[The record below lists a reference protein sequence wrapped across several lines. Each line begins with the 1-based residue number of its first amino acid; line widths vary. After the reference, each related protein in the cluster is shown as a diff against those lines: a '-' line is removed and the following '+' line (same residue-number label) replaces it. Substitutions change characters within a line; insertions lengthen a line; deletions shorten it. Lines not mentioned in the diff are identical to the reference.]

1 MKSLLNKLIFLTLVV
16 SAWVVYD
23 RWDSISQ
30 TFESTKKQISREI
43 SSIKNT
49 EVKTTTVYKWKDK
62 DGNWQFSN
70 TRPENVPDAEVK
82 QFRSDENILP
92 PVSQTAKKKD
102 EKQESGGIIESIKG
116 SINEASGLKQNL
128 ETAKQ
133 APAEWQ
139 ILTIAW

>member
-1 MKSLLNKLIFLTLVV
+1 MKSLFNKLIFLILIL

-30 TFESTKKQISREI
+30 IFKSTQKQISREI

-49 EVKTTTVYKWKDK
+49 EVTTTTVYKWKDK
-62 DGNWQFSN
+62 DGNWQYSN
-70 TRPENVPDAEVK
+70 ARPENVPDAEVK

-102 EKQESGGIIESIKG
+102 GKQESGGIIQSITN
-116 SINEASGLKQNL
+116 SVNEAGNLKQSL
-128 ETAKQ
+128 ETEKKV
-133 APAEWQ
+133 PAE
-139 ILTIAW
+139 

>member
-1 MKSLLNKLIFLTLVV
+1 
-16 SAWVVYD
+16 VVYD

-30 TFESTKKQISREI
+30 IFESTQKQISREI

-49 EVKTTTVYKWKDK
+49 EVTTTTVYKWKDK
-62 DGNWQFSN
+62 DGNWQYSN

-102 EKQESGGIIESIKG
+102 GKQESGGIIQSITD
-116 SINEASGLKQNL
+116 SVNEASNLKGSL
-128 ETAKQ
+128 ETEKKV
-133 APAEWQ
+133 PAE
-139 ILTIAW
+139 